1 MSRRAGL
8 MAANGMTAIR
18 VLLAPAFV
26 TMAIRADDAPLLGW
40 LVGAIFVAVAAS
52 DVMDGRLARR
62 WASTS
67 NAGRTFDHLADITFI
82 LSAFGVYVV
91 LGIAPWWVPAAIAA
105 SFAFYVLDSWSRP
118 TLGPPS
124 LIGSRIGHAAGVM
137 NYTLIGVLT
146 FNNSAGIGLLSP
158 AVLAIL
164 FWLVPLYST
173 AAVLTRLA
181 ARRGP
186 LRQDAVRVAGSAG

>member
-1 MSRRAGL
+1 MSRRTGL
-8 MAANGMTAIR
+8 LAANLLTAVR
-18 VLLAPAFV
+18 VLLAPIFV
-26 TMAIRADDAPLLGW
+26 TAVLRSSGTRWLGW
-40 LVGAIFVAVAAS
+40 LAGVIFVAVAAS

-82 LSAFGVYVV
+82 LSALCAYTALGV
-91 LGIAPWWVPAAIAA
+91 APWWVPAAIAG
-105 SFAFYVLDSWSRP
+105 SFAFYALDSWSRP

-137 NYTLIGVLT
+137 NYSLIGILT

-173 AAVLTRLA
+173 AAVVTRVA
-181 ARRGP
+181 ARCSP
-186 LRQDAVRVAGSAG
+186 LRHEAVRAAGSAG

>member
-8 MAANGMTAIR
+8 LAANLLTAVR
-18 VLLAPAFV
+18 VLLAPMFV
-26 TMAIRADDAPLLGW
+26 AAVLRSSGTRLLGW
-40 LVGAIFVAVAAS
+40 MAGAIFVAVAVS

-82 LSAFGVYVV
+82 LSALCTYAAQ
-91 LGIAPWWVPAAIAA
+91 GIAPWWVPAAIAG
-105 SFAFYVLDSWSRP
+105 SFAFYIFDSWSRP
-118 TLGPPS
+118 TLGPAS

-158 AVLAIL
+158 AVLAML

-173 AAVLTRLA
+173 AAVVTRLA
-181 ARRGP
+181 ARCAP
-186 LRQDAVRVAGSAG
+186 LRHEAIRVAGSTT